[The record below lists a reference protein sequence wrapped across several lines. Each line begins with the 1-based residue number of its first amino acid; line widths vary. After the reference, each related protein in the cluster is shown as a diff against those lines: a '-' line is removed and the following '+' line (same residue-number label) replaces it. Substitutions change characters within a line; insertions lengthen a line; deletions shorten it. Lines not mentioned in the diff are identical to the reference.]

1 MIEQL
6 EYELTQYRQ
15 RMETTLKDFADKK
28 EELDITNHHLE
39 QEKTNADVA
48 QARFRSEKQSL
59 ENEIQKI
66 KDENLDK
73 DEKIENLTTTVQIE
87 RSGKNFIKK
96 SYDALM
102 AKFKRIEEENFL
114 IPKKSKD
121 EAEEAKS
128 SSKETGSSTASSS

>member
-1 MIEQL
+1 M
-6 EYELTQYRQ
+6 
-15 RMETTLKDFADKK
+15 
-28 EELDITNHHLE
+28 
-39 QEKTNADVA
+39 
-48 QARFRSEKQSL
+48 
-59 ENEIQKI
+59 
-66 KDENLDK
+66 DK

-121 EAEEAKS
+121 EVEEAKS